1 MPFQIMYKFEE
12 DQESYT
18 CKVTHEQFKNFKKL
32 SIVKE
37 CQIIKKDEN
46 NMKEYKNEVQKALN
60 LAVKNETSHIHKLSE
75 TIN

>member
-12 DQESYT
+12 DQVFYT

-37 CQIIKKDEN
+37 CQIIKKDKS

-60 LAVKNETSHIHKLSE
+60 LAVKNEASHIHKLSK
-75 TIN
+75 II